1 MKEQFVFAHD
11 VETGKP
17 IETSVRQLIKNR
29 ALWEGDSGS
38 GKSHGM
44 TTLIEK
50 TDTLC
55 QRIIIEL
62 EGEYASL
69 KDNFVFLLVGKS
81 TDKVKADIELNTN
94 DVYVDKLA
102 KKLIEKSVDAILDL
116 SEFPDIATH
125 IGSIFLN
132 SLMKYAKLMKRPLL
146 VFVDEAHEFAPEKGT
161 GKEESLKAMIRIAKR
176 GRKHGIGLVC
186 GTQAIA
192 DFSKNVVR
200 QLKIRFIGNCT
211 FDNDVKA
218 ACYNLGLG
226 KERESEIRQLGE
238 NNHFFVSSQGIT
250 IGGKTPTKVLKIKAV
265 ANKTKLIDFD
275 FGKTFKIQEKNPKAI
290 KEITNEFADIPQLI
304 DSELS
309 ETELMKKEIID
320 LKVKLKETTR
330 TQSTSLIDNKK
341 ADDYIW
347 KLKDEWKSKYLQLR
361 NESEQIEAIYK
372 NKIKEIQT
380 DYVKLINSL
389 SSIKNKTEDVLR
401 TIPLINPINFNIS
414 LPKLTQDTPPKLL
427 DTIPKTPIANSTDAQ
442 PKQGV
447 IKMLQYCAMFYPKSI
462 SKARLSTLAG
472 YTAGTL
478 DNYLGQLTKL
488 EWVTISGNEITIT
501 TEGMKNAGDYQN
513 LPTEPKEILA
523 LWLPKFKQGAAKVLQ
538 SVFDD
543 GELSKQ
549 VLLELT
555 HFTIGTLDNYLG
567 QLKAN
572 GLIEI
577 DGDQV
582 SLSQAFFVAQKE
594 IA

>member
-1 MKEQFVFAHD
+1 MKEQFIFAHD

-55 QRIIIEL
+55 QRIVIEL

-81 TDKVKADIELNTN
+81 TDKVHADIELNTN

-176 GRKHGIGLVC
+176 GRKHGIGLIC

-238 NNHFFVSSQGIT
+238 HNHFFVSSQGIT

-309 ETELMKKEIID
+309 ESELLKKENID
-320 LKVKLKETTR
+320 LKVKLKDAVR
-330 TQSTSLIDNKK
+330 PQLVQSINP
-341 ADDYIW
+341 
-347 KLKDEWKSKYLQLR
+347 KD
-361 NESEQIEAIYK
+361 IE
-372 NKIKEIQT
+372 NKIDVAYKKGYQEALNKSEFYYRNKIDEIKT
-380 DYVKLINSL
+380 NYVKLINSL
-389 SSIKNKTEDVLR
+389 SAIKNKTEDVLR
-401 TIPLINPINFNIS
+401 TIPLINPISFNIES
-414 LPKLTQDTPPKLL
+414 LPKLTQDTPPKSIQ
-427 DTIPKTPIANSTDAQ
+427 TIERNSFEIDSTQ

-447 IKMLQYCAMFYPKSI
+447 IKMLQYCAMFYPDSI
-462 SKARLSTLAG
+462 SKVQLSTLAG
-472 YTAGTL
+472 YTSGTL
-478 DNYLGQLTKL
+478 DNYLGQLVKL
-488 EWVTISGNEITIT
+488 QWVTTSGNEITIT
-501 TEGMKNAGDYQN
+501 TDGMKNAGDYQS

-523 LWLPKFKQGAAKVLQ
+523 LWLPKFNQGAANLLQ
-538 SVFDD
+538 SIFN
-543 GELSKQ
+543 GGKLSKQ
-549 VLLELT
+549 TLLELT
-555 HFTIGTLDNYLG
+555 SFTIGTLDNYLG

-577 DGDQV
+577 EDNQV
-582 SLSQAFFVAQKE
+582 SLSQSFFVKQKE